1 MTRAMAVAL
10 FALAVIASATGS
22 PYSVDRMAPADPAFE
37 RIAEARARP
46 TAARAKPPRS
56 RYSITIPLDPVV
68 RGTPQPRILGPKGRP
83 LVVIDA
89 GHGGHDPGTI
99 SPFGGTKEKNLT
111 LAVAR
116 KVRDELLASGRVR
129 VALTREDD
137 TFLILR
143 ERTAIA
149 RNLGA
154 KLFISIHADS
164 AGEQA
169 TGSTIYTL
177 SEVASDREAHALAQ
191 RENRADILNGVN
203 LSGESGDVTS
213 ILVDLAQR
221 ETMASS
227 LEFAKLVRRES
238 TGLVPFRAGGLR
250 MAGLAVLKAPDMPA
264 ILVELGYLSNRED
277 AARIRSGDGQKNIAI
292 GLRRAIEIHFAK
304 QLAAR

>member
-1 MTRAMAVAL
+1 MVAVFL
-10 FALAVIASATGS
+10 ALAALGSATGT
-22 PYSVDRMAPADPAFE
+22 PYSVDRTGAADPAFI
-37 RIAEARARP
+37 RLADARARP
-46 TAARAKPPRS
+46 VAARAGPVRS
-56 RYSITIPLDPVV
+56 RYSITVALDPVV
-68 RGTPQPRILGPKGRP
+68 RKTPRPRILGPKGRP
-83 LVVIDA
+83 LVVIDP

-99 SPFGGTKEKNLT
+99 SPFGGTREKNVVLS
-111 LAVAR
+111 VAR
-116 KVRDELLASGRVR
+116 RVRKELLASGRVR

-164 AGEQA
+164 AGEHA
-169 TGSTIYTL
+169 SGSTIYTL

-221 ETMASS
+221 ETMTAS
-227 LEFAKLVRRES
+227 LEFAKLFRRES
-238 TGLVPFRAGGLR
+238 MGLVPFRAGGLR

-264 ILVELGYLSNRED
+264 ILLELGYLSNRTD
-277 AARIRSGDGQKNIAI
+277 AARIRSAEGQQNIAV
-292 GLRRAIEIHFAK
+292 GLRRAVEIHFAR
-304 QLAAR
+304 QMAAR

>member
-1 MTRAMAVAL
+1 MAPVFL
-10 FALAVIASATGS
+10 ALAALGSAAGN
-22 PYSVDRMAPADPAFE
+22 PYPANRLAAADPAFE
-37 RIAEARARP
+37 RMAQFRQMP

-56 RYSITIPLDPVV
+56 RYNITIPLDPVV
-68 RGTPQPRILGPKGRP
+68 RGTPQPRISGPKGKP

-99 SPFGGTKEKNLT
+99 SPFGGTKEKNVVLS
-111 LAVAR
+111 VA
-116 KVRDELLASGRVR
+116 KLIRDELLASGRVR

-137 TFLILR
+137 TFLVLR

-154 KLFISIHADS
+154 QLFISVHADS

-177 SEVASDREAHALAQ
+177 SEVASDREAHDLAN

-203 LSGESGDVTS
+203 LSGESSDVTS

-221 ETMASS
+221 ETMEAS

-238 TGLVPFRAGGLR
+238 SAMVPFRAGGLR

-264 ILVELGYLSNRED
+264 ILLELGYLSNRED
-277 AARIRSGDGQKNIAI
+277 AARIRSTEGQQNIAK
-292 GLRRAIEIHFAK
+292 GLRRAVEIHFAK
-304 QLAAR
+304 QMATR

>member
-1 MTRAMAVAL
+1 MAAFSL
-10 FALAVIASATGS
+10 ALAALGFATGN
-22 PYSVDRMAPADPAFE
+22 PFPADRADPVAPAPLKQT
-37 RIAEARARP
+37 RP
-46 TAARAKPPRS
+46 HMPQGAHATRS
-56 RYSITIPLDPVV
+56 RYSITIPLGPVA
-68 RGTPQPRILGPKGRP
+68 RSAPQPRILGPKGRP

-99 SPFGGTKEKNLT
+99 SPHGGTKEKNVVLS
-111 LAVAR
+111 VAKLIR
-116 KVRDELLASGRVR
+116 AELLASGRVR

-137 TFLILR
+137 TFLVLR

-177 SEVASDREAHALAQ
+177 SEIASDREAQDLAQ

-203 LSGESGDVTS
+203 LSGETGEVTS

-221 ETMASS
+221 ETMAAS
-227 LEFAKLVRRES
+227 LEFARLVRRES

-264 ILVELGYLSNRED
+264 ILLELGYLSNRED
-277 AARIRSGDGQKNIAI
+277 AARIRSDDGQKNIAA

-304 QLAAR
+304 QMATR

>member
-1 MTRAMAVAL
+1 MVAAL
-10 FALAVIASATGS
+10 LALAVLGSATGN
-22 PYSVDRMAPADPAFE
+22 PYPVARMAPADAAFE
-37 RIAEARARP
+37 RMAEARARP
-46 TAARAKPPRS
+46 EAARAKPPRS

-68 RGTPQPRILGPKGRP
+68 RGVPQPRILGPKDRP

-111 LAVAR
+111 LSVA
-116 KVRDELLASGRVR
+116 KLVRDELLASGRVR

-143 ERTAIA
+143 ERTAVA
-149 RNLGA
+149 RSLGA

-221 ETMASS
+221 ETMAAS

-238 TGLVPFRAGGLR
+238 AGLVPFRTGGLR

-277 AARIRSGDGQKNIAI
+277 AARIRSTEGQRNIAI
-292 GLRRAIEIHFAK
+292 GLRRAVEIHFAK
-304 QLAAR
+304 QMATR

>member
-1 MTRAMAVAL
+1 MVAAL
-10 FALAVIASATGS
+10 LALAVLGSATGN
-22 PYSVDRMAPADPAFE
+22 PYPVARMAPADPAFE
-37 RIAEARARP
+37 RMAQARARP
-46 TAARAKPPRS
+46 EAARAKPPRS

-68 RGTPQPRILGPKGRP
+68 RGVPQPRILGPKDRP

-111 LAVAR
+111 LSVA
-116 KVRDELLASGRVR
+116 KLVRDELLASGRVR

-143 ERTAIA
+143 ERTAVA
-149 RNLGA
+149 RSLGA

-221 ETMASS
+221 ETMAAS

-238 TGLVPFRAGGLR
+238 AGLVPFRTGGLR

-277 AARIRSGDGQKNIAI
+277 AARIRSTEGQRNIAI
-292 GLRRAIEIHFAK
+292 GLRRAVEIHFAK
-304 QLAAR
+304 QMATR

>member
-1 MTRAMAVAL
+1 MAPVFL
-10 FALAVIASATGS
+10 ALAALGSATGT
-22 PYSVDRMAPADPAFE
+22 PYPANRLAEADPAFE
-37 RIAEARARP
+37 RVAEIRELQ

-56 RYSITIPLDPVV
+56 RYSVTIPLDPVV

-99 SPFGGTKEKNLT
+99 SPYGGTKEKNVVLS
-111 LAVAR
+111 VAKR
-116 KVRDELLASGRVR
+116 IRDELLASGRVR
-129 VALTREDD
+129 VALTREVD
-137 TFLILR
+137 TFLVLR

-154 KLFISIHADS
+154 KLFISVHADS

-169 TGSTIYTL
+169 AGSTIYTL

-203 LSGESGDVTS
+203 LSGESNDVTS

-221 ETMASS
+221 ETMEAS

-238 TGLVPFRAGGLR
+238 TPGVPFRAGGLR

-264 ILVELGYLSNRED
+264 ILLELGYLSNRED
-277 AARIRSGDGQKNIAI
+277 AARIRSDEGQQNIAK
-292 GLRRAIEIHFAK
+292 GLRRAVEIHFAK
-304 QLAAR
+304 QMAAR

>member
-1 MTRAMAVAL
+1 MAPVFL
-10 FALAVIASATGS
+10 ALAALGSATGT
-22 PYSVDRMAPADPAFE
+22 PYPANRLAAVDPAFE
-37 RIAEARARP
+37 RVAEIRERPIAAQ
-46 TAARAKPPRS
+46 AKPTRN
-56 RYSITIPLDPVV
+56 RYSVTIPLDPVV

-89 GHGGHDPGTI
+89 GHGGHDPGAI
-99 SPFGGTKEKNLT
+99 SPHGGTKEKNVVLQ
-111 LAVAR
+111 VAKR
-116 KVRDELLASGRVR
+116 IRDELLASGRVR

-137 TFLILR
+137 SFLVLR
-143 ERTAIA
+143 ERSAIA

-164 AGEQA
+164 AGEHA

-203 LSGESGDVTS
+203 LSGESNDVTS

-221 ETMASS
+221 ETMADS

-238 TGLVPFRAGGLR
+238 APHVPFRAGGLR

-264 ILVELGYLSNRED
+264 ILLELGYLSNRED
-277 AARIRSGDGQKNIAI
+277 AARIRSVEGQKNIAI
-292 GLRRAIEIHFAK
+292 GLRRAVEIHFAK
-304 QLAAR
+304 QMATR

>member
-1 MTRAMAVAL
+1 VAEIRERPIAAQAKPTRNR
-10 FALAVIASATGS
+10 
-22 PYSVDRMAPADPAFE
+22 YSV
-37 RIAEARARP
+37 
-46 TAARAKPPRS
+46 
-56 RYSITIPLDPVV
+56 TIPLDPVV

-99 SPFGGTKEKNLT
+99 SPHGGTKEKNVVLQ
-111 LAVAR
+111 VAKR
-116 KVRDELLASGRVR
+116 IRDELLASGRVR

-137 TFLILR
+137 SFLVLR

-164 AGEQA
+164 AGEHA

-203 LSGESGDVTS
+203 LSGESNDVTS

-221 ETMASS
+221 ETMADS

-238 TGLVPFRAGGLR
+238 APLVPFRAGGLR

-264 ILVELGYLSNRED
+264 ILLELGYLSNRED
-277 AARIRSGDGQKNIAI
+277 AARIRSVEGQKNIAI
-292 GLRRAIEIHFAK
+292 GLRRAVEIHFAK
-304 QLAAR
+304 QMATR

>member
-1 MTRAMAVAL
+1 MAPVFL
-10 FALAVIASATGS
+10 ALAALGSAAGN
-22 PYSVDRMAPADPAFE
+22 PYPANRLAAADPAFE
-37 RIAEARARP
+37 RVAAFRQMP

-56 RYSITIPLDPVV
+56 RYNITIPLDPVV
-68 RGTPQPRILGPKGRP
+68 RGTPQPRIVGPKGKP

-99 SPFGGTKEKNLT
+99 SPFGGTKEKNVVLS
-111 LAVAR
+111 VA
-116 KVRDELLASGRVR
+116 KLIRDELLASGRVR

-137 TFLILR
+137 TFLVLR

-154 KLFISIHADS
+154 QLFISVHADS

-177 SEVASDREAHALAQ
+177 SEVASDREAHDLAN

-203 LSGESGDVTS
+203 LSGESSDVTS

-221 ETMASS
+221 ETMEAS

-238 TGLVPFRAGGLR
+238 SAMVPFRAGGLR

-264 ILVELGYLSNRED
+264 ILLELGYLSNRED
-277 AARIRSGDGQKNIAI
+277 AARIRSTEGQQNTAK
-292 GLRRAIEIHFAK
+292 GLRRAVEIHFAK
-304 QLAAR
+304 QMATR

>member
-1 MTRAMAVAL
+1 MAAVFL
-10 FALAVIASATGS
+10 ALAVLGSATGN
-22 PYSVDRMAPADPAFE
+22 PYPADRLGSADAAFV
-37 RIAEARARP
+37 RLAETQARPVAQRAR
-46 TAARAKPPRS
+46 PPRS
-56 RYSITIPLDPVV
+56 RYSITIPLGPVA
-68 RGTPQPRILGPKGRP
+68 RSAPQPRVLGPKGRP

-99 SPFGGTKEKNLT
+99 SPHGGTKEKNLT
-111 LAVAR
+111 LAVA
-116 KVRDELLASGRVR
+116 KVIRDELLASGRVR

-154 KLFISIHADS
+154 KLFISVHADS
-164 AGEQA
+164 AGESA

-177 SEVASDREAHALAQ
+177 SEVASDREAHDLAQ

-203 LSGESGDVTS
+203 LSGESSDVTS

-221 ETMASS
+221 ETMAAS

-264 ILVELGYLSNRED
+264 ILLELGYLSNSED
-277 AARIRSGDGQKNIAI
+277 AARIRSTEGQKNIAK

-304 QLAAR
+304 QMAAR

>member
-1 MTRAMAVAL
+1 MVAAL
-10 FALAVIASATGS
+10 LALAVLGSATGN
-22 PYSVDRMAPADPAFE
+22 PYPVARMAPADPAFE
-37 RIAEARARP
+37 RMAEARARP
-46 TAARAKPPRS
+46 EAARAKPPRS

-68 RGTPQPRILGPKGRP
+68 RGVPQPRILGPKDRP

-111 LAVAR
+111 LSVA
-116 KVRDELLASGRVR
+116 KLVRDELLASGRVR

-143 ERTAIA
+143 ERTAVA
-149 RNLGA
+149 RSLGA

-221 ETMASS
+221 ETMAAS

-238 TGLVPFRAGGLR
+238 AGLVPFRTGGLR

-277 AARIRSGDGQKNIAI
+277 AARIRSTEGQRNIAI
-292 GLRRAIEIHFAK
+292 GLRRAVEIHFAK
-304 QLAAR
+304 QMATR